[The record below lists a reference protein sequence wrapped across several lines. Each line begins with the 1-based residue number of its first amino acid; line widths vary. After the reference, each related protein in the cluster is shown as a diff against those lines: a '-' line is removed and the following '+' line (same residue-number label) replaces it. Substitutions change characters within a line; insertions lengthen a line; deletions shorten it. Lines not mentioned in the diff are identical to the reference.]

1 MDNPGTPPPNW
12 KIISAAI
19 LDFML
24 AFVVI
29 GTIIAK
35 LTGNMDGIGWDL
47 TGTPALTLLALI
59 FAYFVIGN
67 RFFGGTLFKHLFGTA
82 KKT

>member
-1 MDNPGTPPPNW
+1 MDNPAPPPTW
-12 KIISAAI
+12 KIVTAAI

-35 LTGNMDGIGWDL
+35 LTGNMDGIGWNL
-47 TGTPALTLLALI
+47 TGTPALALLALI
-59 FAYFVIGN
+59 AVYFVIGN
-67 RFFGGTLFKHLFGTA
+67 RIFGGTVFKHVLRTA
-82 KKT
+82 KKR

>member
-1 MDNPGTPPPNW
+1 MENPAPPPPTW
-12 KIISAAI
+12 KIVTAAI

-35 LTGNMDGIGWDL
+35 LTGKMDGIGWEL
-47 TGTPALTLLALI
+47 TGTPTLVLLALI
-59 FAYFVIGN
+59 AVYFVIGN

-82 KKT
+82 KKR